1 MRSDAACVS
10 LALLLGACSGSSE
23 SGGPAPLSA
32 RAETISRTDSVKAA
46 PGAAAATTAPS
57 GDGFCE
63 KTFGPGQKPFVAPV
77 ERPIGG
83 VPAAVPTPA
92 GWSYVNLWAT
102 WCKPCIEEMGLFARW
117 RDGFQREGMGVSFDL
132 WSIDALADEAALKS
146 RVTTGLPGTV
156 RWVESDAAFATF
168 LDSVGLDKTAAIP
181 IHLLVDPAKNLRCV
195 RVGSIHPEDYAQV
208 KSFIAT
214 H

>member
-1 MRSDAACVS
+1 M
-10 LALLLGACSGSSE
+10 
-23 SGGPAPLSA
+23 
-32 RAETISRTDSVKAA
+32 
-46 PGAAAATTAPS
+46 
-57 GDGFCE
+57 
-63 KTFGPGQKPFVAPV
+63 
-77 ERPIGG
+77 
-83 VPAAVPTPA
+83 
-92 GWSYVNLWAT
+92 
-102 WCKPCIEEMGLFARW
+102 
-117 RDGFQREGMGVSFDL
+117 
-132 WSIDALADEAALKS
+132 
-146 RVTTGLPGTV
+146 